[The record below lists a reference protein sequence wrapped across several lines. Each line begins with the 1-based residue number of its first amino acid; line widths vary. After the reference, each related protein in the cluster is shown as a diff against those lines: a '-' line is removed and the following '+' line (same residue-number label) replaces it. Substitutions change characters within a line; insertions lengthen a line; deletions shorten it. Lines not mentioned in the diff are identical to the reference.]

1 MLNWCAEIRNTYKV
15 ELYTVAVN
23 VTDSNAVNLLKQCV
37 GNDSTRAF
45 AVDASE
51 LSATFAAI
59 ARSTFALRIK
69 E

>member
-1 MLNWCAEIRNTYKV
+1 LSWCSEIRNTYKV

-23 VTDSNAVNLLKQCV
+23 VTDTAAVSLLRQCV
-37 GNDSTRAF
+37 GNDQTRAF

-51 LSATFAAI
+51 LSATFATI